1 MIEAILP
8 TAAAVAEARD
18 DSAPAP
24 LFPSEEALLQRA
36 VEKRRREFATGRAC
50 ARQALAQL
58 GIKAGPIER
67 GEKGEPLWPA
77 GVVGAIT
84 HCDGYRGAAVA
95 RQGEL
100 ASLGIDAERH
110 EPLPPGLLGDVA
122 VPAERGP
129 LARLAAAEPA
139 VCWDRLLFSAKES
152 IYKAWFPLARR
163 WLGFE
168 DAALELDPRGRT
180 FTARLLVPG
189 PVLDGAELRQLNGRW
204 LLSDGLVLTSV
215 TVAAEPSKRPGTT

>member
-1 MIEAILP
+1 VIEAILP
-8 TAAAVAEARD
+8 AAAAVAEARD
-18 DSAPAP
+18 DSAAAP
-24 LFPSEEALLQRA
+24 LYPGEEALLQRA

-50 ARQALAQL
+50 ARQALAEL
-58 GIKAGPIER
+58 GVKAGPIER

-84 HCDGYRGAAVA
+84 HCEGYRGAAVA
-95 RQGEL
+95 RQSEL

-110 EPLPPGLLGDVA
+110 EPLPAELFDDIT
-122 VPAERGP
+122 VPSERGP
-129 LARLAAAEPA
+129 LAELAASDPG

-152 IYKAWFPLARR
+152 VYKAWFPLAKR

-168 DAALELDPRGRT
+168 DAALELDPQRCT
-180 FTARLLVPG
+180 FIARLLVPG
-189 PVLDGAELRQLNGRW
+189 PVLGGAELRQLDGRW

-215 TVAAEPSKRPGTT
+215 TVAAAAEPA